1 MFDFESF
8 KVTTANKVRSIGSIF
23 VASDLADVYFSP
35 VTQASIDCIPIT
47 IGSSVFVSTV
57 DIDNNTVLEA
67 VMSSIN
73 ELKRSFRQEL
83 YEFVKNNN
91 DSNKRVKVNFIADGD
106 IFYRV
111 LNDNSIIIFE
121 FTKDPHNHGIFVK
134 LMSNFWFRLIDK

>member
-8 KVTTANKVRSIGSIF
+8 KVTTANKVRSMGSIF

-35 VTQASIDCIPIT
+35 VTQSSIDCIPIT
-47 IGSSVFVSTV
+47 IGGSVFVSTV

-67 VMSSIN
+67 IIPSIN
-73 ELKRSFRQEL
+73 ELKRRFRQEL
-83 YEFVKNNN
+83 YEFVKSNK

-106 IFYRV
+106 ILYRI

-121 FTKDPHNHGIFVK
+121 FTKDTHNHGVFVK
-134 LMSNFWFRLIDK
+134 LTSNFWFRLVDK